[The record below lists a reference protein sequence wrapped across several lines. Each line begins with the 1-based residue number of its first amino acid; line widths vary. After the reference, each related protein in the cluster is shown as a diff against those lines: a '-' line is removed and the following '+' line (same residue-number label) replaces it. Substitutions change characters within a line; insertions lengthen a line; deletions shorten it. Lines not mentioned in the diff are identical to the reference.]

1 MKIMKKQYPWITV
14 ISAIVLLFIAF
25 CTMELNILLFG
36 LACLALF
43 FVVELIGCIKAN
55 KTGSV
60 FMPNKCALIA
70 SLVLTAPIA
79 IAAIYDIV
87 AKPDWQWF
95 VTYCSFLIFGSAAG
109 VSLAANLLN
118 FLHKKHKQKQ
128 ERIRAEFPQ
137 SVRPARIQLK
147 PLFPWMIAIA
157 AVMVLQ
163 IIINEM
169 MFEYHVE
176 DVLMVVMS
184 TANWLL
190 TAQLLGLI
198 FNQVLGLSFV
208 NYIIMLGWLVYSIGE
223 TFRLIEFYSEST
235 GFNASYVEWMISL
248 CIGQLIAYSVL
259 AAVVMGI
266 LIAAVVKQFKK
277 PKWRKK
283 HEN

>member
-14 ISAIVLLFIAF
+14 ISAIALLLITFYLL
-25 CTMELNILLFG
+25 ELNLFLIG
-36 LACLALF
+36 LGCLAAVF
-43 FVVELIGCIKAN
+43 IGEGIGCIRAN
-55 KTGSV
+55 KTGKT
-60 FMPNKCALIA
+60 FAPNIGALI
-70 SLVLTAPIA
+70 SSGMLMLPVIIGL
-79 IAAIYDIV
+79 IYDTAVNSHWKIV
-87 AKPDWQWF
+87 
-95 VTYCSFLIFGSAAG
+95 TFLALIIFGTATG
-109 VSLAANLLN
+109 VSLVANLLN
-118 FLHKKHKQKQ
+118 FLYKKHKLKQ
-128 ERIRAEFPQ
+128 ERINAEYPQ
-137 SVRPARIQLK
+137 HARPPRIQIK
-147 PLFPWMIAIA
+147 PLVPWIIALA